1 MVAAF
6 PERVPRGRNLG
17 IFWAA
22 TLEGKSQAE
31 LAREHGISQQRVSQI
46 VCAVR
51 QFMAL
56 ATSEQYEGIPQQAQL
71 QLGCRIQ
78 LEKLSRRRRVVSDAW
93 EASTRPSV
101 VVKRSNSQKHGQ
113 RTETIEKSQHGDWRL
128 DRQLGE
134 IDKQTMDTTVL
145 LYERPWFGKEQLR
158 IADCG
163 LRIGEQKRKAEGGKR
178 EAEGIRNS
186 ECGMRNEGELEAG
199 VGMVEE
205 ELDRPV
211 EELGAVGVEAVLGT
225 EYSVLSTE
233 YVVEAETEPET
244 ETEVEAEAAVE
255 PAAPESAICNP
266 QSAIAPPPAPATAS
280 EPARKKWRTD
290 PICDLSGRR
299 IVPPTDE
306 HRPWRKARFSLRWL
320 LEQAE
325 RASTPQ
331 GVLLNPSSELLQS
344 NEPSNHKYSANY
356 DAIVPWDEV
365 NRLLQTHLGAAELV
379 AAP

>member
-17 IFWAA
+17 IFWGA

-78 LEKLSRRRRVVSDAW
+78 LEKLSRRRRAVSDAW

-101 VVKRSNSQKHGQ
+101 VVKRSNSQKQGQ

-134 IDKQTMDTTVL
+134 IDRQTMDTTVL

-178 EAEGIRNS
+178 EAEGIRN
-186 ECGMRNEGELEAG
+186 
-199 VGMVEE
+199 
-205 ELDRPV
+205 
-211 EELGAVGVEAVLGT
+211 
-225 EYSVLSTE
+225 
-233 YVVEAETEPET
+233 AE
-244 ETEVEAEAAVE
+244 
-255 PAAPESAICNP
+255 
-266 QSAIAPPPAPATAS
+266 
-280 EPARKKWRTD
+280 
-290 PICDLSGRR
+290 
-299 IVPPTDE
+299 
-306 HRPWRKARFSLRWL
+306 
-320 LEQAE
+320 
-325 RASTPQ
+325 
-331 GVLLNPSSELLQS
+331 
-344 NEPSNHKYSANY
+344 
-356 DAIVPWDEV
+356 
-365 NRLLQTHLGAAELV
+365 
-379 AAP
+379 